1 MKRTAAYAA
10 LLVLVCVAGWAR
22 TGLRA
27 QSGPLAQGAP
37 AVLAAPPNAPAD
49 VDLTAGRLRIR
60 YHGVTIFEGQIA
72 NPGAIARATVNAS
85 NRGDAVDQ
93 VVALTASSSRNP
105 IELSGTVHGSVEA
118 FPVESDRP
126 LRGLAVV
133 RHSSGLSRSLRNQS
147 VYDRR
152 WDWVLSVDDHPRT
165 QVRVRPLA
173 ETGEGRTFSLDAR
186 GGEVLLR
193 FRPRFYQQH
202 RGLSYFEPWTYAI
215 WPQPIVGWC
224 SWFAFFDRVTEA
236 DIRQTADVVAEVLAP
251 FGYEYIQMDDG
262 YQRATG
268 APEFWL
274 KANEKFPSGLGAL
287 AAYIRQK
294 GLKPGI
300 WTNAAFSQADIARQ
314 HKDWF
319 VVDPNGEPARGN
331 WIGHVVDGSNPE
343 ALDALVRPIYR
354 ELRNQGWAY
363 FKLDALRH
371 LRYEGYNAYGGYFAK
386 KGVPIADAYRS
397 YVRSVRDE
405 IGRDRVMLACWGV
418 RPELVGLADACRIG
432 TDGFSFAGLAQFNS
446 FNNVVWR
453 NDPDHIEL
461 SEREA
466 WRSTMVTSLTGS
478 LFMLTDRPER
488 YRTEFVEP
496 ARRAAPVLVTVPGQ
510 LYDVDASRSSQI
522 WRADLEVSGRD
533 PKPFDAGL
541 EPAAHLYLLEVN
553 RPFESWM
560 VLGRTGGDFD
570 RVPFDELGLDPAKEY
585 LVFEF
590 WEKRLV
596 GSFSRGFDP
605 GIVPAKYNSQVFVIR
620 ERAAHPQVLATSRHV
635 TGGGVD
641 LLAAGWDGAAVRLSG
656 RSRLVAGDPY
666 EVYVHVPPGFTPASA
681 ACEDAGV
688 PVVRDGAVVRFTCR
702 AETSRDVGWS
712 VYFRY
717 VPTMGREAERVRPS
731 RGSGKGKPVRGAS
744 RRP

>member
-1 MKRTAAYAA
+1 MKRIAACT
-10 LLVLVCVAGWAR
+10 VLVAVVSVAGWVGS
-22 TGLRA
+22 GLRA
-27 QSGPLAQGAP
+27 QSGPRAQSSPGTQPGPLAQQDP
-37 AVLAAPPNAPAD
+37 ARSAIVAPPNAPAEI
-49 VDLTAGRLRIR
+49 DLKAGRLVIR
-60 YHGVTIFEGQIA
+60 YHGTTIFDGQVA
-72 NPGAIARATVNAS
+72 NPAAVGRATVNAYR
-85 NRGDAVDQ
+85 RGDAVDQ
-93 VVALTASSSRNP
+93 VVALTASSSRTP
-105 IELSGTVHGSVEA
+105 IALSGTVHASVEA
-118 FPVESDRP
+118 FPAESDRP

-165 QVRVRPLA
+165 QVRVTPL
-173 ETGEGRTFSLDAR
+173 EDTSDGRAFFVEAR
-186 GGEVLLR
+186 GAEVLLR

-202 RGLSYFEPWTYAI
+202 RGLSFFEPWTYAI

-236 DIRQTADVVAEVLAP
+236 DIRRTTDVVAEVLAP

-274 KANEKFPSGLGAL
+274 TANEKFPSGLAAL

-300 WTNAAFSQADIARQ
+300 WTNATFSQTDIARQ

-319 VVDPNGEPARGN
+319 VLDPTGEPARGN
-331 WIGHVVDGSNPE
+331 WIDHIVDGSTPA

-354 ELRNQGWAY
+354 ELRSEGWEY

-371 LRYEGYNAYGGYFAK
+371 LRYEGYNAYGGHFAK
-386 KGVPIADAYRS
+386 KGVPIVDAYRS
-397 YVRSVRDE
+397 YVRAVREE
-405 IGRDRVMLACWGV
+405 IGRDRFMLACWGV

-478 LFMLTDRPER
+478 LFMLTDKPER
-488 YRTEFVEP
+488 YRTDFVEP
-496 ARRAAPVLVTVPGQ
+496 ARRAAPVLMTTPGQ

-553 RPFESWM
+553 RPFESWV
-560 VLGRTGGDFD
+560 VLGRTGGDLD
-570 RVPFDELGLDPAKEY
+570 RVPFDQLGLDPAREY

-590 WEKRLV
+590 WEKRLL
-596 GSFSRGFDP
+596 GSFSRSFGP
-605 GIVPAKYNSQVFVIR
+605 GAVSPTFNAQVFVIR
-620 ERAAHPQVLATSRHV
+620 ERTAHPQVLATSRHI

-641 LLAAGWDGAAVRLSG
+641 LLAAGWDREHSRLSG

-666 EVYVHVPPGFTPASA
+666 EIYVHVPPGFSAESA
-681 ACEDAGV
+681 ACDGATV
-688 PVVRDGAVVRFTCR
+688 PVQRDGSVARFGCR
-702 AETSRDVGWS
+702 ADSSRDIAWRLS
-712 VYFRY
+712 FR
-717 VPTMGREAERVRPS
+717 S
-731 RGSGKGKPVRGAS
+731 KSS
-744 RRP
+744 